1 VHAGFPWRR
10 KKIEAFGT
18 LAGRARPQTGENRHG
33 DAENLYMSAPTGEP
47 AARKA
52 PNDRRPEDT
61 TEDTTEDN
69 PEHTT
74 EDGRKEPGRIPGL
87 LDAQRAASIQ
97 ANTIIANATTTA
109 RPLDSSQR
117 RIRRRARRE

>member
-1 VHAGFPWRR
+1 
-10 KKIEAFGT
+10 
-18 LAGRARPQTGENRHG
+18 
-33 DAENLYMSAPTGEP
+33 MSAPTGEP

-61 TEDTTEDN
+61 TEDN

-74 EDGRKEPGRIPGL
+74 EGGRKEPGRIPGL